1 MLCKVMSIHIYEA
14 NMVVYCYNITN
25 HKASIC
31 KSLKTKTSVRYID
44 ERLNFY
50 PPFPKLLKASIL
62 YSFSFTP
69 STSEGIII
77 FLLVFYLISV
87 SYSFMSRAHLSKTT
101 SFGQLLSITYLCF
114 GRWNNHF
121 YLNYQFYVF

>member
-1 MLCKVMSIHIYEA
+1 
-14 NMVVYCYNITN
+14 MVVYCYNITN

-31 KSLKTKTSVRYID
+31 KSLKTKTSVRYIN
-44 ERLNFY
+44 ERLNSY

-114 GRWNNHF
+114 GRWNNHC
-121 YLNYQFYVF
+121 YLNYQCKLSDYVYF